1 MPEKDMFYGE
11 GYGITSGRGQ
21 QESDLSCFCS
31 APCLLYKK
39 KTSKGSDPAKTN
51 VYIPAAEQDL

>member
-1 MPEKDMFYGE
+1 MVKGMVSQVDGDNKKAIYLAFAALHVYC
-11 GYGITSGRGQ
+11 T
-21 QESDLSCFCS
+21 
-31 APCLLYKK
+31 KK